1 MRHLDPRTGD
11 MAAHIAIE
19 LMNAWNEH
27 DVDRV
32 MSYYPPDYVGVD
44 VGQATPE
51 HGLDGKRKAVLGY
64 LRAFPDLRFIPEE
77 PVGMSAVEYDMVA
90 VNWIARGTHLGPF
103 MNIPPSGRAITV
115 RGVSTLKL
123 RNGKIV
129 QATYVWD
136 VAGMLREIGL
146 LPDL

>member
-1 MRHLDPRTGD
+1 MQHLDLHGSASP
-11 MAAHIAIE
+11 AQIAIG
-19 LMNAWNEH
+19 LMDAWNEH
-27 DVDRV
+27 DVDYV
-32 MSYYPPDYVGVD
+32 MSFYAPEYVGVD

-51 HGLDGKRKAVLGY
+51 HGLDGKRRAVEHY
-64 LRAFPDLRFIPEE
+64 LYAFPDLHFMPED
-77 PVGMSAVEYDMVA
+77 PVGQDNTVV

-103 MNIPPSGRAITV
+103 MNIPPSGRTIKV

-123 RNGKIV
+123 RHGKIV
-129 QATYVWD
+129 EATYVWD

>member
-1 MRHLDPRTGD
+1 MRHLDPRAGSP
-11 MAAHIAIE
+11 AAHIAIN

-32 MSYYPPDYVGVD
+32 MSFYAPDYVGVD

-51 HGLDGKRKAVLGY
+51 HGPDGKRRAVIGY
-64 LRAFPDLRFIPEE
+64 LHAFPDLHFVPEE
-77 PVGMSAVEYDMVA
+77 PVGQDDMVA
-90 VNWIARGTHLGPF
+90 VNWVARGTHLGPF
-103 MNIPPSGRAITV
+103 MNIPPSGRAIMV

-123 RNGKIV
+123 RDGKIV
-129 QATYVWD
+129 RATYVWD

>member
-1 MRHLDPRTGD
+1 MQHIDLHAGASPP
-11 MAAHIAIE
+11 HIALD
-19 LMNAWNEH
+19 LMTAWNEH
-27 DVDRV
+27 NVDRV
-32 MSYYPPDYVGVD
+32 MSFYAPDYVGVD

-51 HGLDGKRKAVLGY
+51 HGLDGKRLAVIHY
-64 LRAFPDLRFIPEE
+64 LHAFPDLYFVPEE
-77 PVGMSAVEYDMVA
+77 PVGQDNTVV

-103 MNIPPSGRAITV
+103 MNIPPSRRTIKV

-123 RNGKIV
+123 RDGKIV
-129 QATYVWD
+129 EAIYVWD

>member
-1 MRHLDPRTGD
+1 MRHLDPHTGD
-11 MAAHIAIE
+11 APAHIAIE

-27 DVDRV
+27 DIERV
-32 MSYYPPDYVGVD
+32 MSFYASDYVGVD

-51 HGLDGKRKAVLGY
+51 HGPDGKRKAVIGY
-64 LRAFPDLRFIPEE
+64 LRAFPDLHFVPEE
-77 PVGMSAVEYDMVA
+77 PVGQDDTVA
-90 VNWIARGTHLGPF
+90 VNWVARGTHLGPF

-123 RNGKIV
+123 RDGKIV